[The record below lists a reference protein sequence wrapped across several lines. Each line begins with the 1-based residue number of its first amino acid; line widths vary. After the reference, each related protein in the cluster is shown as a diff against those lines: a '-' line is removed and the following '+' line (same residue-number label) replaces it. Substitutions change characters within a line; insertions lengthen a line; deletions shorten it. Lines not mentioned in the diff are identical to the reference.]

1 MDKTL
6 LYLKRSKHN
15 LYDKIKTTFLFHS
28 NKIEGSTFSVDQ
40 LDLLISEHKVSGTHD
55 MEDVIETRNSVEL
68 FDYIVDTAEEKLTLF
83 NLREYHAILKKDT
96 IDERYNFAGQ
106 FKKIPNELKNIDLKL
121 AQPHE
126 VEELL
131 TLLLDEYKDVKMD
144 LERVADFHK
153 KFELIHP
160 FNDGNGRIGRFIMM
174 KQCIQFDIDFIL
186 IDEKN
191 ERQYR
196 DALFESQL
204 ENDNSYLLKVF
215 EEGQENFKKQ
225 AGLYY
230 EIKNNYQEEVQ
241 EMDEVEEEMEL

>member
-6 LYLKRSKHN
+6 QYLKRSKHN

-28 NKIEGSTFSVDQ
+28 NKIEGSNFSLVQ
-40 LDLLISEHKVSGTHD
+40 LDLLINDHKVSGTHD
-55 MEDVIETRNSVEL
+55 IEDVIETRNSVEL

-106 FKKIPNELKNIDLKL
+106 FKKIPNELKNIGLTI

-126 VEELL
+126 VEETL
-131 TLLLDEYKDVKMD
+131 TILLDEYKDVEMD
-144 LERVADFHK
+144 LESVVDFHK

-160 FNDGNGRIGRFIMM
+160 FEDGNGRIGRFIMM
-174 KQCIQFDIDFIL
+174 KQCIQNDIDFIL

-191 ERQYR
+191 KRQYK

-215 EEGQENFKKQ
+215 EEGQKNFKEQ
-225 AGLYY
+225 AELYY
-230 EIKNNYQEEVQ
+230 EIKNNYQEAVQ
-241 EMDEVEEEMEL
+241 EIDAYEEEYER